1 MNPRVCLLAALFV
14 SSAAW
19 AQEPEPAFDLRSDAV
34 RKIVRETAAAQ
45 MPIAQVADSE
55 TVKAEPAEFNYVPP
69 EKPPEVREIP
79 VRLPD
84 PAPKSDGLF
93 ATLVDIAVD
102 ELLGIE
108 GDDVAASNDMLRC
121 RVQKETNPLPPG
133 GQDNCPRAD

>member
-45 MPIAQVADSE
+45 MPIVQVADSG
-55 TVKAEPAEFNYVPP
+55 TVNAEPAGFTYVPP
-69 EKPPEVREIP
+69 EKPAEVREIP

-108 GDDVAASNDMLRC
+108 GDDVTASNDMLRC

-133 GQDNCPRAD
+133 GKDNCPRAD

>member
-19 AQEPEPAFDLRSDAV
+19 AQEPERAFDLRSDAV

-45 MPIAQVADSE
+45 MPIVQVAESE
-55 TVKAEPAEFNYVPP
+55 TVKAEPKFTYEPP
-69 EKPPEVREIP
+69 EKPPEVRETP

-93 ATLVDIAVD
+93 AAVIDIAVD

-108 GDDVAASNDMLRC
+108 GDDVTASTDMLRC

-133 GQDNCPRAD
+133 GKDNCPRAD